1 MLITCCLRL
10 NNVGSEIKDFV
21 VWDDDVD
28 DVEEDDE
35 DDDVESVV
43 VVDVI
48 VVAGCD
54 DVDVDDND
62 DEKVECWF
70 WLLYC
75 GCFESTGGGVY
86 WLGPVECD

>member
-1 MLITCCLRL
+1 MTCCLRL

-21 VWDDDVD
+21 VWGVGGDDDD
-28 DVEEDDE
+28 NVEEDDV
-35 DDDVESVV
+35 VESVV
-43 VVDVI
+43 VEDVI
-48 VVAGCD
+48 EVTD
-54 DVDVDDND
+54 DDDD